1 MVRKKRDEGVSA
13 VAAPVAVEETV
24 STGDLRSIL
33 EEVKGYDGVIG
44 YILRNSTSAAIDLND
59 PSKIIDFAIISSA
72 ALEAGED
79 VAEVFSLGRVK
90 DIVVEGGDVKVLSL
104 AVGDNKISVFMEK
117 GADSDRVLK
126 RLLSG

>member
-13 VAAPVAVEETV
+13 VAAPLAVEETV
-24 STGDLRSIL
+24 GVDLRAVL
-33 EEVKGYDGVIG
+33 EEVKGYNGVIG

-59 PSKIIDFAIISSA
+59 PSKIIDFAILSSA
-72 ALEAGED
+72 ALEAGDE

-90 DIVVEGGDVKVLSL
+90 NVVVEGGDVKVLSL
-104 AVGDNKISVFMEK
+104 VVGDNKISVFMEK
-117 GADSDRVLK
+117 GADLDRVLK